1 MCLAVPTRVVEIDQN
16 GMITTDTG
24 GVRKKVSSVLIE
36 DARVNDWVIVHAGF
50 AIQKLDQKEAME
62 ALKLLWEMIEASPEG
77 DGDEW

>member
-1 MCLAVPTRVVEIDQN
+1 MCLAVPTRIIEVDQN

-62 ALKLLWEMIEASPEG
+62 ALKLLREMVEASPEG